1 MIAPVARHNAPVT
14 TRLTI
19 IRAGRADDARAIME
33 LYRSV
38 GAASGGIARS
48 PDEVT
53 RDYVDG
59 FVAKSLARGLL
70 FVAEIEGLPGLA
82 AELHAYRSEL
92 RIFRH
97 VLGELTVAVHP
108 AAQGQGLGRELFVRL
123 LDLVRR
129 EHPDITRVELV
140 TQESNHRALRL
151 YEGVGFQREGR
162 LAGRIRQ
169 PDGTLDADIPLAW
182 LR

>member
-1 MIAPVARHNAPVT
+1 M
-14 TRLTI
+14 TRLTN
-19 IRAGRADDARAIME
+19 IRAGRADDAGAIME
-33 LYRSV
+33 LYRVVS
-38 GAASGGIARS
+38 ATSGGLARA

-59 FVAKSLARGLL
+59 FVARSLARGMLL
-70 FVAEIEGLPGLA
+70 VAEVDGLPGIA
-82 AELHAYRSEL
+82 AELHGYRSEL

-108 AAQGQGLGRELFVRL
+108 SAQGQGLGRGLFVRL
-123 LDLVRR
+123 LDLVQRD
-129 EHPDITRVELV
+129 HPDITRVELI
-140 TQESNHRALRL
+140 TQEGNHRALRL
-151 YEGVGFQREGR
+151 YEGLGFRREGR